1 MLPQQL
7 DFLRHIE
14 HECAFVKGVVQG
26 KTQQDIIDN
35 ELLGKGIVRSLEI
48 IGEATK
54 KLPDDLRVNYPQIPW
69 EEMAGMRDVLI
80 HNYFG
85 IDYDVVWNT
94 VTKDIPELLHEIQRI
109 ISIEEHKIR

>member
-1 MLPQQL
+1 MLPSQL

-14 HECAFVKGVVQG
+14 HECAFVLRISKG
-26 KTQQDIIDN
+26 KTVRDIMDD
-35 ELLGKGIVRSLEI
+35 ELLGKGIVRGLEI

-54 KLPDDLRVNYPQIPW
+54 KLSDDLRIAYPQIHW

-80 HNYFG
+80 HDYFG

-94 VTKDIPELLHEIQRI
+94 VMKDIPELHHEIQRI
-109 ISIEEHKIR
+109 ILMEISK